1 MLLEETF
8 ILCDELQE
16 LESWFKRYDVQ
27 TIQYQRDIRLHG
39 KSSIDI
45 ETLDHEAT
53 RKAARIKQIK
63 QLLGWI

>member
-8 ILCDELQE
+8 ILCDELQD
-16 LESWFKRYDVQ
+16 LESWFKKYDVQ

-53 RKAARIKQIK
+53 RNAARIKEIK
-63 QLLGWI
+63 QLLGWL